1 LDKGFLTEED
11 IMKANMVF
19 FVIVFLN
26 FLVPTTRAAQEIR
39 GLGKEEIEMFPPF
52 TEEQESGK
60 SQPTRVYLRKAV
72 GNLQIDASSTT
83 ETYEAYFHIPI
94 CFGEQVPIFI
104 EVESPQLIDY
114 RFVHLNPPNVIIAA
128 QMQQAPT
135 SPLDWR
141 AWVFVKENTYA
152 DCPDFVPIPIPQEL
166 PDSVK
171 KWLQPT
177 DCVQVDA
184 AIVQQIADSIRG
196 GTTNLIKL
204 ADDICNFCWA
214 IPWVWPHV
222 PFALD
227 AVYALTWGSSC
238 TGHAHA
244 GAALFRANGI
254 PARSLLNMPTWSS
267 NYDHHWI
274 IDYYI
279 PDYGW
284 VRMETSTGQHPCFAQ
299 DEIVTLACN
308 PEDEFPLFFPS
319 GIEGYWHTSDPE
331 LGMYNPNWG
340 GAHSAI
346 SWVAFSDSSEKIE
359 QAYSLTDSVF
369 YYYSRYWGIKLTPA
383 QQTNV
388 QSAYDYQKSAQSKL
402 SLKDLDGYI
411 EDMQQALQCYREIN
425 PETLT
430 AIFFDDFESGAQGW
444 THGGAYDEWELG
456 NPSYGPADVHSG
468 DNCWGTD
475 LDDTYEN
482 YADCW
487 LKSPP
492 IDLTDLACAYLSF
505 WVWNWVEDENQGFV
519 YDPLWLDLSTDGIF
533 FQPLCSHMGGVNDD
547 PQIPDVGGWT
557 MMVLD
562 LTKYVGETVHI
573 RFRFQSD
580 QDDVQPGSYID
591 DMWVY
596 GRAVSETG
604 IEVVQIAAPP
614 QMLELYP
621 NYPNPFNSGTTIS
634 YHLKEDLKVSLAI
647 YNIMGQKVRTIVDDH
662 QKAGGH
668 QSVWHGQDDGG
679 SPVASG
685 VYFCKIQAGEK
696 VEARQLLLLR

>member
-1 LDKGFLTEED
+1 
-11 IMKANMVF
+11 MKANVAF

-26 FLVPTTRAAQEIR
+26 FVVPTVGVAKEIH
-39 GLGKEEIEMFPPF
+39 GLGKEKIEMFPSF
-52 TEEQESGK
+52 TEVQESGK
-60 SQPTRVYLRKAV
+60 SQPTKVYLRKAV
-72 GNLQIDASSTT
+72 GNLQIDASSST
-83 ETYEAYFHIPI
+83 ETYEAYFHMPI
-94 CFGEQVPIFI
+94 CFGEQTPIFI

-114 RFVHLNPPNVIIAA
+114 RFIQLNPPNVIIAA

-135 SPLDWR
+135 APLDWT

-152 DCPDFVPIPIPQEL
+152 DLPDSVPIPTLEEL

-171 KWLQPT
+171 KWLRPT
-177 DCVQVDA
+177 DCVQVEA
-184 AIVQQIADSIRG
+184 EIVQMIAASVRDT
-196 GTTNLIKL
+196 TTNLMEL
-204 ADDICNFCWA
+204 ADDIRDWCMT
-214 IPWVWPHV
+214 IPWEWPHQ

-254 PARSLLNMPTWSS
+254 PARTLLNMPTWGG

-274 IDYYI
+274 IDYYAL
-279 PDYGW
+279 DYGW
-284 VRMETSTGQHPCFAQ
+284 IRMETSTGQHPCFAQ

-319 GIEGYWHTSDPE
+319 GIEGYWHTSDPA
-331 LGMYNPNWG
+331 LGMYSPDWG
-340 GAHSAI
+340 GAHSAS
-346 SWVAFSDSSEKIE
+346 SWIAFSDSSEKIE
-359 QAYSLTDSVF
+359 QAFSLTDSVF

-402 SLKDLDGYI
+402 ALKDLDGYI
-411 EDMQQALQCYREIN
+411 EDMQQALQLYREVN
-425 PETLT
+425 PEALT
-430 AIFFDDFESGAQGW
+430 TVFLDDFESEENGW
-444 THGGAYDEWELG
+444 THGGTYDEWELG
-456 NPSYGPADVHSG
+456 SPAYGPASVHSG

-505 WVWNWVEDENQGFV
+505 WVWNWVEDQNQGYV
-519 YDPLWLDLSTDGIF
+519 YDPLWLDITTNGETF
-533 FQPLCSHMGGVNDD
+533 YPLCSHMGGVNDD
-547 PQIPDVGGWT
+547 PVIPDVGGWT
-557 MMVLD
+557 MLALD
-562 LTKYVGETVHI
+562 LTKYAGQTVQI
-573 RFRFQSD
+573 RFRFESD
-580 QDDVQPGSYID
+580 AGDVQPGSYID
-591 DMWVY
+591 DVHVY

-604 IEVVQIAAPP
+604 IEVVRIATPP
-614 QMLELYP
+614 HTLELYQ
-621 NYPNPFNSGTTIS
+621 NYPNPFNSETTIS
-634 YHLKEDLKVSLAI
+634 YHLKEDLKVSLSI
-647 YNIMGQKVRTIVDDH
+647 YNIKGQKVRTLVDDH
-662 QKAGGH
+662 IKAGGH
-668 QSVWHGQDDGG
+668 HNVWQGQDDGG

-685 VYFCKIQAGEK
+685 VYFCKIRAGNE
-696 VEARQLLLLR
+696 VEARKLLLLR